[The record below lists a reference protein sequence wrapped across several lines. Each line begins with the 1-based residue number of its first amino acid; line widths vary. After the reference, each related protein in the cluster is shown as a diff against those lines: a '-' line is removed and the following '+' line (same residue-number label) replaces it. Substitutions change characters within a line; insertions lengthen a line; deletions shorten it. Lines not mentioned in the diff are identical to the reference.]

1 MRSKDS
7 GSRIAGSGG
16 GKIIFLFFWPLNSM
30 IFLIFYDLKKKA
42 KDLFLIWLIKC
53 PYFFVV
59 IADDKFEM
67 IVGRT
72 FLIFFLVHFFTS
84 FFIRKFSI
92 GFICKKNWIYLLHCL
107 LIVRNKN
114 RYTNL
119 RSWENFIINSKV
131 LRNKIISKPLWSLH
145 CNLIFC
151 W

>member
-1 MRSKDS
+1 MFLKHEFKVGFFRWV
-7 GSRIAGSGG
+7 GP
-16 GKIIFLFFWPLNSM
+16 IFLGLLWDIKIFFWDPKILAAELQGVEEEKLFSFFGHWILWFFLSFM
-30 IFLIFYDLKKKA
+30 IWRKKA

-92 GFICKKNWIYLLHCL
+92 GFICKKTTIEFTYY
-107 LIVRNKN
+107 IT
-114 RYTNL
+114 Y
-119 RSWENFIINSKV
+119 
-131 LRNKIISKPLWSLH
+131 
-145 CNLIFC
+145 
-151 W
+151 